1 MLATATLPKHKKRWS
16 DRELLELPNDGCKY
30 EVLDGTLHMSP
41 GTANHGWVCSRIL
54 SLLLVHVEAHDLGQ
68 VVDSST
74 GFRFSPDTLIS
85 PDVAFVSNARLAEI
99 LVSPDKFF
107 QGAPDLAVEVL
118 SPSDRS
124 KQIKSKIE
132 KYFAHGTR
140 AVWIVDCKRQE
151 VTVHTP
157 ESARK
162 VTGLNAFLTGGE
174 ILPKFRCRLSQ
185 ILGAL

>member
-1 MLATATLPKHKKRWS
+1 MLATATLPKHKKRWT
-16 DRELLELPNDGCKY
+16 DRELMALPNDGFKY

-54 SLLLVHVEAHDLGQ
+54 SLLLVHVETNGLGQ

-85 PDVAFVSNARLAEI
+85 PDVAFISRARLAEI

-118 SPSDRS
+118 SPSDRV
-124 KQIKSKIE
+124 KQIHAKVA
-132 KYFAHGTR
+132 KYIAHGTR
-140 AVWIVDCKRQE
+140 VVWVVDCKKQE

-157 ESARK
+157 SSDRK
-162 VTGLNAFLTGGE
+162 ATGLNAILAGGE
-174 ILPKFRCRLSQ
+174 VLPKFRCRLSQ
-185 ILGAL
+185 ILGPA